1 MRRGVLVCMVTATV
15 AACASAL
22 HRGDSND
29 PTIEVYNSGPTAIE
43 LHAILGV
50 GAAGDTI
57 GFLLGT
63 VYAGKTSCFRLQTTT
78 TPQWVKIHSMDGTY
92 YTPSFNSAVRP
103 AWRLDLTGNPQTDRL
118 ALQPAD
124 ERCKHGA

>member
-1 MRRGVLVCMVTATV
+1 MRQRWMVWAATVAV

-22 HRGDSND
+22 RRGDSND
-29 PTIEVYNSGPTAIE
+29 PTIEIHNLSPAAIE

-63 VYAGKTSCFRLQTTT
+63 VYAGKAACFRLQATT
-78 TPQWVKIHSMDGTY
+78 TPQWVKIRSMDGTY
-92 YTPSFNSAVRP
+92 YTPRFVSASRA
-103 AWRLDLTGNPQTDRL
+103 AWSLELTGNPETDRL

-124 ERCKHGA
+124 AQCSHGA